1 METKC
6 IIALGNPGKEYAAT
20 RHNVAQWVFS
30 ELGKHSNL
38 NWEIKQKLF
47 AEICFWIPDRVGEKL
62 MLVRPTVYMNESGK
76 TVNNVCAYFSIN
88 VNQIMVIH
96 DELDLI
102 PGAAKIQL
110 GGGAAGH
117 NGILDIYRSLG
128 QQNFKRVRIGIGH
141 PGSAKN
147 VSGWVLSKASATDQA
162 AIEASTE
169 SAINALP
176 LLLDGEDVKAMTA
189 LHSES
194 FVTTPSQED

>member
-20 RHNVAQWVFS
+20 GHNVAQWVFS

-141 PGSAKN
+141 PRILGLNQS
-147 VSGWVLSKASATDQA
+147 VSSFVLQRPSKGDEEAIGNIIQFCSKFLSKIAQMDVL
-162 AIEASTE
+162 EANSYLQQD
-169 SAINALP
+169 I
-176 LLLDGEDVKAMTA
+176 K
-189 LHSES
+189 
-194 FVTTPSQED
+194 